1 MPSSPRSVL
10 LIAFH
15 FPPEALPGAVRPSR
29 FYQYLPEFGYEPE
42 VITSAVQTEP
52 NPRIHTVPAT
62 TYVPNKYTIAG
73 ATEILL
79 HKIVWPAELGML
91 WSVPAASA
99 GHQLMK
105 QKPIS
110 AVISTCPPINTHLA
124 GLVLKMRYGIPW
136 IADFRD
142 PMFDNPWDIKMGKF
156 SHACRSKLEKMVF
169 QHADAII
176 AVSDV
181 PAGWWRERFP
191 QHAHKI
197 HVLWNGY
204 NPSEDLTGQP
214 LPPRPYRVI
223 SHVGNLYGKR
233 RPEVIVN
240 ALARLFEHNCLK
252 PENVRL
258 QFVGEI
264 GHDVWEADGTVLSQL
279 QKLGVMECTGL
290 VPRPQA
296 LKMTAESD
304 YLMMLD
310 IQDGEGYTVPSK
322 LFEYVRIGRP
332 ILTVTQPNSPVER
345 IMNRCG
351 VPNVIVHPRDPE
363 ETVCQKLQQLFELP
377 SDTTKPS
384 DWFLDTFDGRRQTGT
399 LASILESISKA
410 PPART

>member
-29 FYQYLPEFGYEPE
+29 FFQYLPEFGFEPE
-42 VITSAVQTEP
+42 VITSAVQTEA
-52 NPRIHTVPAT
+52 NPRIQTVPAT
-62 TYVPNKYTIAG
+62 TYIPNKYTIAG
-73 ATEILL
+73 AIEILL
-79 HKIVWPAELGML
+79 HKIFWPGELGLL
-91 WSVPAASA
+91 WAGPASTAA
-99 GHQLMK
+99 HRLMK
-105 QKPIS
+105 ERPVS

-124 GLVLKMRYGIPW
+124 ALVLKMRYGIPW

-142 PMFDNPWDIKMGKF
+142 PMFDNPHTPTLRRTHLAM
-156 SHACRSKLEKMVF
+156 HRKLERMIF
-169 QHADAII
+169 RHADAII

-181 PAGWWRERFP
+181 PAEWWRKRFP
-191 QHAHKI
+191 EYAHKI

-204 NPSEDLTGQP
+204 NPSENLTGLP
-214 LPPRPYRVI
+214 VPPRPYRVL

-233 RPEVIVN
+233 RPEVIIN
-240 ALARLFEHNCLK
+240 ALVRLFERNSLNR
-252 PENVRL
+252 ENIRL

-264 GHDVWEADGTVLSQL
+264 GHDVWEADGAVLSQL
-279 QKLGVMECTGL
+279 QKDGVMECTGL

-296 LKMTAESD
+296 LQLTAESD

-332 ILTVTQPNSPVER
+332 MLTVTQPNSPVER
-345 IMNRCG
+345 ILGRCG
-351 VPNVIVHPRDPE
+351 VPNIIVYPRDPE

-399 LASILESISKA
+399 LASMLESIQKSKG
-410 PPART
+410 